1 MLRLMERQQRGTAE
15 SVARR
20 NNDGAPTRA

>member
-1 MLRLMERQQRGTAE
+1 MLRLMERQQRGPAE

-20 NNDGAPTRA
+20 KNNGAPDRA